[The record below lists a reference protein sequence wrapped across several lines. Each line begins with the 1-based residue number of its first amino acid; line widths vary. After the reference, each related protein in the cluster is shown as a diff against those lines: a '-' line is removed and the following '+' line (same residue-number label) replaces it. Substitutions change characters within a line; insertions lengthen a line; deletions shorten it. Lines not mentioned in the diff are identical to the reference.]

1 MKKRRWFTALFPAV
15 LGLFPFFNSM
25 GNPHFAAARPVDRLQ
40 LIAVG
45 LCWGVTIGLL
55 FGRAKALD
63 E

>member
-15 LGLFPFFNSM
+15 LGLFPFSNTL
-25 GNPHFAAARPVDRLQ
+25 GNPHLAGVRPVDRLQ

-45 LCWGVTIGLL
+45 ICWGAAIGIL
-55 FGRAKALD
+55 FGGAKALD